1 MMEISYGHSVSSLDD
16 EYIVLADNAI
26 SGATATGAAAAS
38 LIDFFPIC
46 KSMHL
51 GILAFTRA
59 DAMLQYVMYR
69 HGFQEQASGRKS
81 MRFASLCV

>member
-46 KSMHL
+46 KSWNSSAHS
-51 GILAFTRA
+51 R
-59 DAMLQYVMYR
+59 
-69 HGFQEQASGRKS
+69 
-81 MRFASLCV
+81 

>member
-46 KSMHL
+46 KFVYSRT
-51 GILAFTRA
+51 LALIRT
-59 DAMLQYVMYR
+59 DVIVQCVTYR

-81 MRFASLCV
+81 MRFVSLCV